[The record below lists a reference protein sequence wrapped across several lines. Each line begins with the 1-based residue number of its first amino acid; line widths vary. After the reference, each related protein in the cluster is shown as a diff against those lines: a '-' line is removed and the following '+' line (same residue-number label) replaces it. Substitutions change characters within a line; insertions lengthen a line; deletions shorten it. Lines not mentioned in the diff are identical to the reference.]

1 MTQLDNIIKESG
13 YKLNKILSELNV
25 SRSTFWRIRK
35 GLRPLKENEIIK
47 LSEIIN
53 VPEKKIKEMISW
65 MKFLN

>member
-13 YKLNKILSELNV
+13 YKLNKILSELNI

-47 LSEIIN
+47 LSKIIN
-53 VPEKKIKEMISW
+53 VPEKKIKEMIS
-65 MKFLN
+65 

>member
-35 GLRPLKENEIIK
+35 GFRPLKEAEVKK

-53 VPEKKIKEMISW
+53 IPEKKIKELIS
-65 MKFLN
+65 

>member
-53 VPEKKIKEMISW
+53 VPEKKIKEMIS
-65 MKFLN
+65 

>member
-13 YKLNKILSELNV
+13 YKLNKILSELNI

-53 VPEKKIKEMISW
+53 VPEKKIKEMIS
-65 MKFLN
+65 